1 MATKKSSKTATP
13 EEFIASSI
21 IRFGRLHKYIEE
33 KLLID
38 KFAIQGNLK
47 IADGLRIY
55 VKNNLEN
62 LKIKKKINLL
72 DIGPA
77 IGAFSAM
84 LALQTLDE
92 FGLLQKTQ
100 IHLLDVSS
108 KVIEETQKC
117 NFFYP
122 QSVLKP
128 ELKSKIFRKLRQ
140 AKAEIVSAEKI
151 PWKDNHFTI
160 VLAGFVFHHIHDE
173 IKPTAAKEAMRVLE
187 PGGFLGIAEEWFKNY
202 EEYAAIHKQDEIP
215 LAYESVISLNKMKK
229 LLPGLQIFYTHNK
242 TPREN
247 SYAFCAFKPRT
258 SSPAP

>member
-1 MATKKSSKTATP
+1 MGLAKTSKTATP
-13 EEFIASSI
+13 EEYIASSI
-21 IRFGRLHKYIEE
+21 IRFGRLHRYIEE

-47 IADGLRIY
+47 MADGLRIY
-55 VKNNLEN
+55 IQNNLED
-62 LKIKKKINLL
+62 LKAKKKINLL

-84 LALQTLDE
+84 LALQVLDE
-92 FGLLQKTQ
+92 FGLLQKAQ

-122 QSVLKP
+122 QSVLRP

-140 AKAEIVSAEKI
+140 CKVAIASAEKI
-151 PWKDNHFTI
+151 PWKDNYFTL

-173 IKPTAAKEAMRVLE
+173 IKPKAAKEAMRVLA
-187 PGGFLGIAEEWFKNY
+187 PGGFLGIAEEWFKDY
-202 EEYAAIHKQDEIP
+202 EEYAAIHKEDEIP
-215 LAYESVISLNKMKK
+215 LAYESIISLNKMKK
-229 LLPGLQIFYTHNK
+229 LLPTLQIFYAHNK

-247 SYAFCAFKPRT
+247 SYAFCGIK
-258 SSPAP
+258 

>member
-1 MATKKSSKTATP
+1 MS
-13 EEFIASSI
+13 E
-21 IRFGRLHKYIEE
+21 
-33 KLLID
+33 
-38 KFAIQGNLK
+38 
-47 IADGLRIY
+47 GLRIY
-55 VKNNLEN
+55 IQTNLEN
-62 LKIKKKINLL
+62 LKAKKKINLL

-77 IGAFSAM
+77 IGAFSTM
-84 LALQTLDE
+84 LALQILDE

-128 ELKSKIFRKLRQ
+128 GLKSKIFRKLRQ
-140 AKAEIVSAEKI
+140 CKVAIASAEKI
-151 PWKDNHFTI
+151 PWKDNYFTL
-160 VLAGFVFHHIHDE
+160 VLAGFVFHHMHDE
-173 IKPTAAKEAMRVLE
+173 IKPKAAKEAMRVLA
-187 PGGFLGIAEEWFKNY
+187 PGGFFGVAEEWFKNY

-247 SYAFCAFKPRT
+247 SYALCGIK
-258 SSPAP
+258 